1 MKLHASLLRV
11 LVIALALTCVSVA
24 AHAAPIS
31 MSILNPI
38 QIGFPGDTITFQGTI
53 TNNSGFDLSSTD
65 FFLDFFGYDP
75 VNVTLDQPLGTTAF
89 TIPNGTTSPVEDLFT
104 FGLSTSAPDGMYPA
118 QVVLQD

>member
-1 MKLHASLLRV
+1 MQPTDCWPISHGHQNRKLVASRPRRSVMKLQGSVVRGLL
-11 LVIALALTCVSVA
+11 IALAVSCMSVA

-38 QIGFPGDTITFQGTI
+38 QTGFPGDTITFQGTI

-75 VNVTLDQPLGTTAF
+75 VNVTLDQ
-89 TIPNGTTSPVEDLFT
+89 
-104 FGLSTSAPDGMYPA
+104 
-118 QVVLQD
+118 